1 MYNNNKIVIFDWG
14 GVIESHFDGEYNIYL
29 AISNIIKH
37 FTTLQEEKQ
46 IYETYNL
53 CKYDELGKK
62 LNQQND
68 IKNVKAWFDRL
79 KKEFQFNDNCN
90 FEEFCKVYIREFAKV
105 YYYEEVVALAH
116 SLKAYS
122 KIGVLSNLGY
132 LDKERINNQV
142 NLEKFDYVWLSFE
155 IGYSKPDEKIYEFVE
170 GDCEISPNNILFIDD
185 SEENIITAKRRGWNV
200 CLADGHKID
209 KMKESICEFLDLKT
223 L

>member
-14 GVIESHFDGEYNIYL
+14 GVIESHSDGEYNVNS
-29 AISNIIKH
+29 AIMNIIKH
-37 FTTLQEEKQ
+37 FSSVEEIDITS
-46 IYETYNL
+46 IYKFYKRDEFGKEINQYNTI
-53 CKYDELGKK
+53 E
-62 LNQQND
+62 D
-68 IKNVKAWFDRL
+68 IRKWFNRL
-79 KKEFQFNDNCN
+79 KIGFNFSDNCS
-90 FEEFCKVYIREFAKV
+90 FEEFCKVYLEEFAKV
-105 YYYEEVVALAH
+105 YYYKDVVSLAH

-142 NLEKFDYVWLSFE
+142 NLKKFDYVWLSFD

-170 GDCEISPNNILFIDD
+170 RDCKISPNNILFIDD
-185 SEENIITAKRRGWNV
+185 SEENIITAKKRGWNV

-209 KMKESICEFLDLKT
+209 KMKESICGFLDLKT